1 MFQMVLLQ
9 KGASTQTRGEVRA
22 GLYVNG
28 TLCLLFPSPHHEVMT
43 ADDAQERPE
52 AISWGCEDRKGL
64 GQILELQ
71 GASSSMQGQ
80 AGQEQGQSLG
90 WRQCWAADWRAGGG
104 HWVSPGQS
112 QAKTLGWGRLS
123 GEQRKAESK
132 FKSTLW
138 SPGHTWHQVVMK
150 MDFSDLRAES
160 PHGALGTEPCP
171 PNYYVEALIPNILK

>member
-28 TLCLLFPSPHHEVMT
+28 TLCLLFPSPHHEAMT

-80 AGQEQGQSLG
+80 AGQEQGQSRGSRSRGSAGLQTG
-90 WRQCWAADWRAGGG
+90 GQVGATGFLQGNPKLRPWGGG
-104 HWVSPGQS
+104 GFQGSREKLKVSSSPRSGLQG
-112 QAKTLGWGRLS
+112 THGTRLS
-123 GEQRKAESK
+123 
-132 FKSTLW
+132 
-138 SPGHTWHQVVMK
+138 
-150 MDFSDLRAES
+150 
-160 PHGALGTEPCP
+160 
-171 PNYYVEALIPNILK
+171 